1 MQREF
6 DKLDVDLKFMD
17 LAIKI
22 FELIEAEIKKGVSIA
37 DLNRLART
45 MLLVQKSVKSMK
57 IPKTDRTL
65 MRNMN
70 SVAKMMDA
78 LDQLGGNTK
87 QDRIYRYIFKNNKS
101 KVFINQIQSQ
111 NIKMTP
117 QQLVYKSK
125 SWKDFEN
132 KLSKLQPKERGT
144 AF

>member
-78 LDQLGGNTK
+78 LDQLGENTK
-87 QDRIYRYIFKNNKS
+87 
-101 KVFINQIQSQ
+101 
-111 NIKMTP
+111 
-117 QQLVYKSK
+117 
-125 SWKDFEN
+125 
-132 KLSKLQPKERGT
+132 
-144 AF
+144 

>member
-22 FELIEAEIKKGVSIA
+22 FELIEAEIKKGISIA

-78 LDQLGGNTK
+78 LNQLEK
-87 QDRIYRYIFKNNKS
+87 KNS
-101 KVFINQIQSQ
+101 K
-111 NIKMTP
+111 K
-117 QQLVYKSK
+117 
-125 SWKDFEN
+125 
-132 KLSKLQPKERGT
+132 
-144 AF
+144 

>member
-22 FELIEAEIKKGVSIA
+22 FELMEAEIKKGVSIA

-45 MLLVQKSVKSMK
+45 MLVVQKSVKSMK
-57 IPKTDRTL
+57 IPKTDRSL

-78 LDQLGGNTK
+78 LDQLEK
-87 QDRIYRYIFKNNKS
+87 KNS
-101 KVFINQIQSQ
+101 K
-111 NIKMTP
+111 K
-117 QQLVYKSK
+117 
-125 SWKDFEN
+125 
-132 KLSKLQPKERGT
+132 
-144 AF
+144 

>member
-70 SVAKMMDA
+70 SVVKMIDV
-78 LDQLGGNTK
+78 LDEL
-87 QDRIYRYIFKNNKS
+87 KNK
-101 KVFINQIQSQ
+101 K
-111 NIKMTP
+111 IKI
-117 QQLVYKSK
+117 
-125 SWKDFEN
+125 
-132 KLSKLQPKERGT
+132 
-144 AF
+144 